1 MSPGEVVGIAG
12 PSAAGKSTLARLL
25 TGIVRPTS
33 GSIRIDGTNV
43 YQWDRVSFGA
53 FTGYIPQA
61 VSLLDGTVRDNIA
74 RFQDVPV
81 AEVIAAAKRA
91 GAHELIGHL
100 PFGYDTMIGYTGYV
114 LTGGQRQ
121 RVAIR
126 SEE

>member
-61 VSLLDGTVRDNIA
+61 VSLLDGTVRENIA
-74 RFQDVPV
+74 SFQDVPV
-81 AEVIAAAKRA
+81 AEVIAAAKRD
-91 GAHELIGHL
+91 GGHEVSGHL
-100 PFGYDTMIGYTGYV
+100 PFGNDN
-114 LTGGQRQ
+114 
-121 RVAIR
+121 IR
-126 SEE
+126 KRGSRE

>member
-1 MSPGEVVGIAG
+1 MIRRP
-12 PSAAGKSTLARLL
+12 PRSTRTDTLFPYTTLFRSLARLL

-61 VSLLDGTVRDNIA
+61 VSLLDGTVRENIA

-91 GAHELIGHL
+91 GAHE
-100 PFGYDTMIGYTGYV
+100 MIDRKSTR
-114 LTGGQRQ
+114 LN
-121 RVAIR
+121 
-126 SEE
+126 SSH